1 LQRNY
6 EKLELLGD
14 AILDY
19 LANTNLLRFT
29 LFERYLSPSS
39 YYRQGDDFNC
49 ADAHQAKCQLVKNE
63 ILSKFTVLM
72 GLHKYVI
79 FYNTTEGELSTKD
92 VDDYL
97 QFSHKKN
104 FDLNQREIEPFEAP
118 KILGDIFE
126 SVLGAVY
133 EDGGMAAV
141 YIAYKELL
149 SPFILYVAKY
159 SKDVYKEPKEQFII
173 RCGRD
178 YKLRPLF

>member
-1 LQRNY
+1 
-6 EKLELLGD
+6 
-14 AILDY
+14 
-19 LANTNLLRFT
+19 
-29 LFERYLSPSS
+29 
-39 YYRQGDDFNC
+39 
-49 ADAHQAKCQLVKNE
+49 
-63 ILSKFTVLM
+63 M

-118 KILGDIFE
+118 KILGDVFE

-141 YIAYKELL
+141 YRVYKELL

-178 YKLRPLF
+178 YKLRPLFKVSSEAQMQKITTESRG